1 MKKKNGNKEKK
12 DDFFY
17 FFYILLDKNDRKRD
31 YFQEL
36 DEKKKWKTGI
46 ISGAVK
52 SKSVFHA

>member
-12 DDFFY
+12 DD